1 MTDKEPMKV
10 LEIGGVC
17 YETLYTTKFAN
28 RRKYVQADPG
38 RLSCVIPGIIQKVLV
53 FPGAKVVKGEPL
65 LVLEA
70 MKMQNDICAPCDG
83 RVKSVYVEAGKMV
96 TKGELLL
103 DLECAPSACG

>member
-1 MTDKEPMKV
+1 MTDRGPLKK

-17 YETLYTTKFAN
+17 YETHYTAKFAH
-28 RRKYVQADPG
+28 RRKYVPGDPG
-38 RLSCVIPGIIQKVLV
+38 KLSCVIPGIIQKVLV
-53 FPGAKVVKGEPL
+53 SPGKKVVKGEPL

-83 RVKSVYVEAGKMV
+83 RVKSVFVKAGKMV

-103 DLECAPSACG
+103 DLE